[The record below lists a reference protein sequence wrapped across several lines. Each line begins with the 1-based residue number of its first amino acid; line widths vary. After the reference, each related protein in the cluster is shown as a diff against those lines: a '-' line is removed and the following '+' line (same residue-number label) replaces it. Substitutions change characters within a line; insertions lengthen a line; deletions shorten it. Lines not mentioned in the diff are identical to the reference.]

1 MQQSPGKGENSMA
14 YTLPALPYPVD
25 ALEPYIDKLTM
36 EIHHDKHHGTYVK
49 NLNAALD
56 KHPELQSKD
65 LEELLRDINSL
76 PSDSRVAIR
85 NSGGG
90 HANHSLFWTII
101 GPDGGGS
108 PRGAIADAI
117 KTSFNGFDAFKK
129 AFSKAALDHF
139 GSGWAWVIN
148 QNGRLVI
155 ETTSNQDSPLMER
168 KTPVIGL
175 DVWEHAYY
183 LRYQN
188 RRADYI
194 EAWWNVVDWAAV
206 NRVFEHEAVTF
217 AR

>member
-1 MQQSPGKGENSMA
+1 MA

-25 ALEPYIDKLTM
+25 ALEPHIDKLTT

-49 NLNAALD
+49 NLDAALD
-56 KHPELQSKD
+56 KHPELQ
-65 LEELLRDINSL
+65 
-76 PSDSRVAIR
+76 
-85 NSGGG
+85 G
-90 HANHSLFWTII
+90 
-101 GPDGGGS
+101 
-108 PRGAIADAI
+108 GAIADAI
-117 KTSFNGFDAFKK
+117 KNSFNGFDAFKK

-139 GSGWAWVIN
+139 GSGWAWLIN

-155 ETTSNQDSPLMER
+155 ETTSNQDSPLMEG

-194 EAWWNVVDWAAV
+194 EAWWSVADWAAI
-206 NRVFEHEAVTF
+206 NRVFEREREAVTF

>member
-1 MQQSPGKGENSMA
+1 MA

-36 EIHHDKHHGTYVK
+36 AIHHDKHHGTYVK

-65 LEELLRDINSL
+65 LEKLLRDINSV

-101 GPDGGGS
+101 GPDGGGRHAVRLPMRS
-108 PRGAIADAI
+108 KPRS
-117 KTSFNGFDAFKK
+117 T
-129 AFSKAALDHF
+129 ALTLQKGVLEGGSGSLRQRLGLGHQPERPSCHRDHF
-139 GSGWAWVIN
+139 
-148 QNGRLVI
+148 
-155 ETTSNQDSPLMER
+155 NQDSPLMEG

>member
-1 MQQSPGKGENSMA
+1 MA

-56 KHPELQSKD
+56 KHPGLQSKD

-108 PRGAIADAI
+108 PLKPTDGP
-117 KTSFNGFDAFKK
+117 T
-129 AFSKAALDHF
+129 LDC
-139 GSGWAWVIN
+139 SLASSWW
-148 QNGRLVI
+148 R
-155 ETTSNQDSPLMER
+155 
-168 KTPVIGL
+168 PV
-175 DVWEHAYY
+175 
-183 LRYQN
+183 
-188 RRADYI
+188 
-194 EAWWNVVDWAAV
+194 
-206 NRVFEHEAVTF
+206 
-217 AR
+217 

>member
-1 MQQSPGKGENSMA
+1 
-14 YTLPALPYPVD
+14 
-25 ALEPYIDKLTM
+25 
-36 EIHHDKHHGTYVK
+36 
-49 NLNAALD
+49 LNAALD

-65 LEELLRDINSL
+65 LEKLLRDINSV

-155 ETTSNQDSPLMER
+155 ETTSNQDSPLMEG
-168 KTPVIGL
+168 KTPLHRGL
-175 DVWEHAYY
+175 VERCR
-183 LRYQN
+183 LGRYQPGLRTRSRDIRQIGRGRC
-188 RRADYI
+188 RRVAEDP
-194 EAWWNVVDWAAV
+194 AA
-206 NRVFEHEAVTF
+206 RSA
-217 AR
+217 

>member
-1 MQQSPGKGENSMA
+1 MA

-65 LEELLRDINSL
+65 LEELLRDINSV

-155 ETTSNQDSPLMER
+155 ETTSNQDSPLMEG

-194 EAWWNVVDWAAV
+194 EAWWNVADWAAI

>member
-1 MQQSPGKGENSMA
+1 MA

-25 ALEPYIDKLTM
+25 SLEPYIDKLTM

-175 DVWEHAYY
+175 GVWEHAYY